1 LALQTFS
8 HSVSNSAGG
17 KFGAVYDFS
26 MNSRKENLRMKTYGW
41 VLACLLSVPMP
52 ALATASCRP
61 KDNRPLIIGHTY
73 KLDGFTTFRMKN
85 SARLLGYK
93 VKFLDMRKANSPVEG
108 LQQVDGF
115 IVPGGADI
123 NPRYYA
129 KETLPP
135 EVLATIEEFRSYFN
149 PSSEGD
155 ARDPYEYEV
164 YQQYYS
170 SPQFATLPVLGIC
183 RGMQMMAVAKGIP
196 LLQDV
201 KAELG
206 IRNRYNRFDRFR
218 VSDTTGVMG
227 AIFPSGTA
235 LGFKFHHQNPRLDY
249 MLAYPE
255 RHPDVKVTAT
265 SWTGRIMEAM
275 ELTDRPALGV
285 QFHPEKSFPSVK
297 HRVFKWLLTEACER
311 THHGDSK

>member
-1 LALQTFS
+1 
-8 HSVSNSAGG
+8 
-17 KFGAVYDFS
+17 
-26 MNSRKENLRMKTYGW
+26 MKTYGW
-41 VLACLLSVPMP
+41 VLACLMSVPMS

-61 KDNRPLIIGHTY
+61 KDDRALIIGHTY

-93 VKFLDMRKANSPVEG
+93 IKFQDMRKAASNEEG

-123 NPRYYA
+123 NPSYYA
-129 KETLPP
+129 KDTLPP
-135 EVLATIEEFRSYFN
+135 EVLATVEQFRSYYR
-149 PSSEGD
+149 PSSEGEV
-155 ARDPYEYEV
+155 RDPYEYGV
-164 YQQYYS
+164 YQSYFS
-170 SPQFATLPVLGIC
+170 SPQFATLPVLAIC

-218 VSDTTGVMG
+218 VTDTSSIMG
-227 AIFPSGTA
+227 SLFPSGNA
-235 LGFKFHHQNPRLDY
+235 LGFKYHHQNPRLEY
-249 MLAYPE
+249 LTSYPD

-265 SWTGRIMEAM
+265 SWSGRIVEAM
-275 ELTDRPALGV
+275 ELTDRPLLGL

-311 THHGDSK
+311 THHGESK